1 MHDPTRHS
9 SERVSRGRFDMIATF
24 TEETRARQALADLR
38 TAGFGPNQALLLQP
52 ADDSPNL
59 LSPTGQITFP
69 SAELVADRAVAI
81 WVIICTECAVGA
93 LAGALVGW
101 IIALFLNAPNIEPV
115 WTWMLALGAIG
126 AAAGIAL
133 GSLEWRK
140 WKRETDTCA
149 SRSPSACASLGAPLP
164 LTWRGHAA
172 FWNSMAALASTI
184 PEASSTF
191 RLAQNAVGS
200 RMRKPAG
207 LVPTTRGT
215 LWLAS
220 TAAQNARSASRP
232 TLHHRLPGSRSAQ
245 QISARR
251 RARGD
256 PAGQMRPVEQGQ
268 GNASRRR

>member
-69 SAELVADRAVAI
+69 SAELLADRAVAI

-115 WTWMLALGAIG
+115 WMWMLALGAIG

-140 WKRETDTCA
+140 WKRETDILRQQVAIGLRFVGRT
-149 SRSPSACASLGAPLP
+149 P
-164 LTWRGHAA
+164 AA
-172 FWNSMAALASTI
+172 DLA
-184 PEASSTF
+184 
-191 RLAQNAVGS
+191 R
-200 RMRKPAG
+200 
-207 LVPTTRGT
+207 
-215 LWLAS
+215 
-220 TAAQNARSASRP
+220 
-232 TLHHRLPGSRSAQ
+232 
-245 QISARR
+245 ARR
-251 RARGD
+251 IL
-256 PAGQMRPVEQGQ
+256 EQHG
-268 GNASRRR
+268 GSGIDHT